1 MKVRTIIAAAFNDVP
16 GRKMAWLA
24 RRVLRGEG
32 GEMDVSLVIAD
43 DSRLRAL
50 NQEYRNLDRTTDVL
64 SFNIPGVPDVIEASG
79 ELYISL
85 PQAKKQAR
93 EYRHSLEFELR
104 RLVVHGVLHLL
115 GHDHKKVD
123 EARRMRAREALYIE
137 APGW

>member
-1 MKVRTIIAAAFNDVP
+1 
-16 GRKMAWLA
+16 MAWLA

-32 GEMDVSLVIAD
+32 GEMDVALVFAG

-64 SFNIPGVPDVIEASG
+64 SFNIPGVPHVVSASG
-79 ELYISL
+79 ELYISI
-85 PQAKKQAR
+85 PQARRQAR
-93 EYRHSLEFELR
+93 RYRHSLILELE

-123 EARRMRAREALYIE
+123 EARRMRAREALYVE
-137 APGW
+137 DSG

>member
-1 MKVRTIIAAAFNDVP
+1 MKVRTIITEGDTDVP
-16 GRKMAWLA
+16 GRRMAWLA

-32 GEMDVSLVIAD
+32 GEMDVALVFAG

-64 SFNIPGVPDVIEASG
+64 SFNIPGVPHVVSASG
-79 ELYISL
+79 ELYISI
-85 PQAKKQAR
+85 PQARRQAR
-93 EYRHSLEFELR
+93 RYRHSLILELE

-123 EARRMRAREALYIE
+123 EARRMRAREALYVE
-137 APGW
+137 DSG

>member
-1 MKVRTIIAAAFNDVP
+1 MKVRTIITEGDTDVP
-16 GRKMAWLA
+16 GRRMAWLA

-32 GEMDVSLVIAD
+32 GEMDVALVFAG

-64 SFNIPGVPDVIEASG
+64 SFNIPGVPHVVSASG
-79 ELYISL
+79 ELYISI
-85 PQAKKQAR
+85 PQARRQAR
-93 EYRHSLEFELR
+93 RYRHSLILELE

-123 EARRMRAREALYIE
+123 EARRMRASEALYVE
-137 APGW
+137 DSG

>member
-1 MKVRTIIAAAFNDVP
+1 
-16 GRKMAWLA
+16 MAWLA

-32 GEMDVSLVIAD
+32 GEMDVSLVFAD

-64 SFNIPGVPDVIEASG
+64 SFNIPGVPDVVAASG

-85 PQAKKQAR
+85 PQARKQAR
-93 EYRHSLEFELR
+93 KYRHTLEFELK

-115 GHDHKKVD
+115 GHDHKNVD
-123 EARRMRAREALYIE
+123 ETRRMRAREVLYIE